1 MGYAKESQFQKKL
14 IKKLKDI
21 FPGCVI
27 LKNDARYKDN
37 IPDLTIF
44 WKNHYALLEVK
55 RDKESYEK
63 SLKDISRK
71 NQEYYINKFNEW
83 SYASFVYPENVDQVL
98 GELKEAF
105 S

>member
-1 MGYAKESQFQKKL
+1 MGVAKESQFQKKL

-37 IPDLTIF
+37 IPDLTIL

-55 RDKESYEK
+55 RDEASYEK
-63 SLKDISRK
+63 SLKDISRR

-98 GELKEAF
+98 SELKEAF